1 MSLIRFSRNQFPWNE
16 NLADFFNRDT
26 FVNDDFF
33 NLEKSLPA
41 MNIKEHEEDFEIEL
55 AAPGFDKKDF
65 EITMKDDLLEV
76 SAQKSKEAIEE
87 DEDYMRKEFNYN
99 SFKRTM
105 QLPNA
110 VDQTKNVK
118 ASYKNGILKL
128 NLLKMD
134 EAKEKPK
141 RIIEVL

>member
-1 MSLIRFSRNQFPWNE
+1 MSLIKFNGTRFPWNE
-16 NLADFFNRDT
+16 NLSDFFNRDT

-41 MNIKEHEEDFEIEL
+41 MNVKEHDDDFEIEL

-65 EITMKDDLLEV
+65 EITMRDDILEV
-76 SAQKSKEAIEE
+76 SAQKTKEETE
-87 DEDYMRKEFNYN
+87 KDEDYTRKEFNYN

-105 QLPNA
+105 QLPNT
-110 VDQTKNVK
+110 VDQNQDVK
-118 ASYKNGILKL
+118 ATYKNGILKL
-128 NLLKMD
+128 NLFKAE

-141 RIIEVL
+141 RVIEVV

>member
-1 MSLIRFSRNQFPWNE
+1 MSLIRFSGNRFPWNE
-16 NLADFFNRDT
+16 NLADFLNRDT

-41 MNIKEHEEDFEIEL
+41 MNIKEHDDDFEIEL
-55 AAPGFDKKDF
+55 AVPGFDKKDF
-65 EITMKDDLLEV
+65 QISMKDDLLEV
-76 SAQKSKEAIEE
+76 SAQKSNEQVEE
-87 DEDYMRKEFNYN
+87 DENYTRKEFNYN
-99 SFKRTM
+99 RFKRTM

-110 VDQTKNVK
+110 VDRTKDVK
-118 ASYKNGILKL
+118 ASYKSGILKL

-134 EAKEKPK
+134 EVKEKPK